1 MTTAIVM
8 ITVIAIL
15 IPIPIPTE
23 KGLTLM
29 IIMDRW
35 PMVDNIDPQKPIWT
49 SFGAQSSSSC
59 EIGVKRYVTIAILY
73 WCMPIWSR
81 IFAGQGGERRLL

>member
-8 ITVIAIL
+8 ITVIVIL
-15 IPIPIPTE
+15 MPIPTE
-23 KGLTLM
+23 KGPTLM

-35 PMVDNIDPQKPIWT
+35 PVVDNIDPQKLIWT
-49 SFGAQSSSSC
+49 SSGVQSSSSC

-81 IFAGQGGERRLL
+81 IFAGQGGKRRLL